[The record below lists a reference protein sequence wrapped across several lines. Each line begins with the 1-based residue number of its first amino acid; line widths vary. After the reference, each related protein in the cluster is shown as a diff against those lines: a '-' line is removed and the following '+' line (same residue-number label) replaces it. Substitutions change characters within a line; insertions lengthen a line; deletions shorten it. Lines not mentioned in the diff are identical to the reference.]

1 MNHPGL
7 LAQLRVCMNS
17 IKKPDHQIGFYVRA
31 FDKAVASF
39 LIISLS
45 CLVIVANLNH
55 LQTQVVE
62 VN

>member
-1 MNHPGL
+1 
-7 LAQLRVCMNS
+7 MNS
-17 IKKPDHQIGFYVRA
+17 KKKPDHQIGLYVRA
-31 FDKAVASF
+31 FGKAVASF

-45 CLVIVANLNH
+45 CLMVAANLNH